1 MQTRSGSNLLVIGL
15 FLGVFFSSLD
25 QTIVG
30 TAMPRIIGDL
40 GGLSIMTWVTT
51 AYMLSSTT
59 VVPISGK
66 LADLYGRRI
75 MYVAGII
82 IFMLGSALCGI
93 SSNMTQL
100 IVFRGL
106 QGIGGGIMMPLT
118 MTIVSDIFPPEERGK
133 WQGLLGAIFAIS
145 SVVGPAIGGWIV
157 DYSSWHWVFYVN
169 LPVGILTTVAIYFG
183 LRHDR
188 RLEERGGIDYAG
200 AATLVV
206 ATVCLLLGLNIGGI
220 YYPWLSWQISVLLGT
235 AGLAGILFVLIEKK
249 AAEPI
254 LSLSLFQNRTF
265 TIANAISFLYGIG
278 QFGSIIFLP
287 LFLQGVAGFSATAS
301 GNAMIPMM
309 LALVVT
315 SVIGG
320 RFVTKVSFRS
330 MIMTGMSLIAFGLYL
345 LSTMTV
351 AATPVTV
358 IYYIIFLGF
367 GLGLISPTIT
377 IAVQSAFPAEQRG
390 VATSSTQFSRSIGST
405 IGMTILGVVFN
416 YSSIKN
422 MEREFFP
429 KIKGLSELQTG
440 PLAALFAKAH
450 SDPHG
455 LFNILLN
462 PEAVAMIPADLQQI
476 ILPPLKNALA
486 DSLHSVF
493 LVAMLIVIAGIFVS
507 SFLGNARVE
516 KEREEPVGVGVKLY
530 AEGIGSEMELAA
542 ELVPDL
548 IENEQ

>member
-1 MQTRSGSNLLVIGL
+1 MQTRSGRNLLVTGL

-93 SSNMTQL
+93 STNMTQL

-133 WQGLLGAIFAIS
+133 WQGLLGAIFAVS

-157 DYSSWHWVFYVN
+157 DYSSWQWVFYVN
-169 LPVGILTTVAIYFG
+169 LPVGILAAVSINFG

-200 AATLVV
+200 AAALVV

-220 YYPWLSWQISVLLGT
+220 YYPWLSWQIIVLLGT
-235 AGLAGILFVLIEKK
+235 AGLAGILFVLIEKR

-265 TIANAISFLYGIG
+265 TIANTISFLYGIG

-315 SVIGG
+315 SIIGG

-330 MIMTGMSLIAFGLYL
+330 MIMIGMGLMAFGLYL

-351 AATPVTV
+351 EATPVTV
-358 IYYIIFLGF
+358 ISYIVFLGL

-390 VATSSTQFSRSIGST
+390 VATSSTQLSRSIGST

-422 MEREFFP
+422 MEKEFFP
-429 KIKGLSELQTG
+429 KINGLPELQTG
-440 PLAALFAKAH
+440 PLTALFAKAH

-462 PEAVAMIPADLQQI
+462 PEAITIIPADLQQI
-476 ILPPLKNALA
+476 ILPPMKNALA

-493 LVAMLIVIAGIFVS
+493 LVAMFIVIAGIFVS